1 MLEKLKRN
9 QSIVI
14 KIADKG
20 GAIVVMDR
28 SEYTELTKKDLNNS
42 KYYTKLEHDNIQD
55 FISEKHKLVED
66 MKGYLDS
73 TEYETLS
80 DNSNMSTPI
89 FYALPKIH
97 KTFMKLPPLK
107 PIVAGY
113 QSATVKLFEYVDSF
127 LKPIARKCSSYVR
140 DTTHFLNRLRSLKG
154 IPNDALMAVM
164 DVHGLYN
171 NIDQEEGVEA
181 CFNALEK
188 RKKKNVPLETIKTL
202 ILFILKNSVFRFSNT
217 FYQQIMGTIMG
228 SPIAPN
234 FANLFMSEVE
244 MRLINDYETKS
255 GLRSLIWLRYIDNI
269 FFLWSHD
276 QESLDDFISF
286 ICSYSKSRNMKS
298 TFDYDVRY
306 SQDEVDFLNCKVR
319 IRNGQFHTE
328 LYTKDTDAHLYLLS
342 SSCHPKHTIN
352 TIPKGQFIRI
362 RRICS
367 DLELYWKHAK
377 EYIKFFAE
385 RGYNLQKLQDVAK
398 EISKVD

>member
-1 MLEKLKRN
+1 
-9 QSIVI
+9 
-14 KIADKG
+14 
-20 GAIVVMDR
+20 
-28 SEYTELTKKDLNNS
+28 
-42 KYYTKLEHDNIQD
+42 
-55 FISEKHKLVED
+55 
-66 MKGYLDS
+66 
-73 TEYETLS
+73 
-80 DNSNMSTPI
+80 
-89 FYALPKIH
+89 
-97 KTFMKLPPLK
+97 
-107 PIVAGY
+107 
-113 QSATVKLFEYVDSF
+113 
-127 LKPIARKCSSYVR
+127 
-140 DTTHFLNRLRSLKG
+140 
-154 IPNDALMAVM
+154 M
-164 DVHGLYN
+164 DVHRLYN

-188 RKKKNVPLETIKTL
+188 RKKKNVPSETIRTL

-298 TFDYDVRY
+298 TLDYDVRY

-352 TIPKGQFIRI
+352 AIPKGQFIRI

-398 EISKVD
+398 EMS